1 MEIYKVSGNESTPD
15 ICLDQNR
22 GIFIFNGRSLP
33 ENASSIYLPVIT
45 WFDEYIK
52 NPNDETLLD
61 IRFDYINSSSI
72 KQLAKLFVLL
82 ENIIT
87 KGGKLQVRWHFAA
100 EAASPPPCPLR
111 MLPSPAEPESRS
123 YCRSVRK
130 SVTWMIRLSVRI
142 EPRVPKILVCRPSS
156 LQNAV
161 ITICPVRSP
170 AKEKFTTR
178 AL

>member
-52 NPNDETLLD
+52 KPNDETLLD

-87 KGGKLQVRWHFAA
+87 KGGKVQVWWHFAA
-100 EAASPPPCPLR
+100 EDPDTKAYGEHLSKLV
-111 MLPSPAEPESRS
+111 S
-123 YCRSVRK
+123 YPIV
-130 SVTWMIRLSVRI
+130 
-142 EPRVPKILVCRPSS
+142 LVSD
-156 LQNAV
+156 
-161 ITICPVRSP
+161 
-170 AKEKFTTR
+170 
-178 AL
+178 